1 MPQKSKACFS
11 QTAVMNKLT
20 LLLLASVILPGLTVL
35 TGILISNYSTVS
47 FLTLN
52 QGPMETSPINLETL
66 SLH

>member
-11 QTAVMNKLT
+11 QTAVMNKST

-35 TGILISNYSTVS
+35 KGILISNHSKVH

-52 QGPMETSPINLETL
+52 QGPMETSPINLEIP